1 MKTKYAKL
9 IPLAVALA
17 LVAGLV
23 PLMAAPALACSNGDM
38 EFYPT
43 KGPVGTVVTVYYW
56 TGQGHTQEWSNA
68 ALYDWQPDNM
78 TDWGLTPNSTT
89 FGGIPVAHEGIP
101 MEMGE
106 YTFAVPN
113 VEPGDYLIEIKD
125 IFGYSTDIVYSSGLH
140 ALFTVTPGPVVRNPS
155 SIVGHTLERLDGKYE
170 TVWGLDPASQTW
182 KVYEVAKPAQRFN
195 NLEKLAMGQTIWIK
209 VTEDDVVLN
218 WHGTLYFLGKGW
230 NLITGLGDTYG
241 IGKVITVPAMGNN
254 V

>member
-9 IPLAVALA
+9 IPLVVVLAV
-17 LVAGLV
+17 VAGLV
-23 PLMAAPALACSNGDM
+23 SLMATPALACSNGDM

-56 TGQGHTQEWSNA
+56 SGQGHIGEWENPY
-68 ALYDWQPDNM
+68 LYDLQIDNEIL
-78 TDWGLTPNSTT
+78 WGLEPNSTT
-89 FGGIPVAHEGIP
+89 FGGIPLSHEGIID
-101 MEMGE
+101 EMGQF
-106 YTFAVPN
+106 TFAVPN
-113 VEPGDYLIEIKD
+113 VPLGDYLITIKD
-125 IFGYSTDIVYSSGLH
+125 HYGFSTDVVFSSGQH
-140 ALFTVTPGPVVRNPS
+140 SIFTVTPGPVVRNPS
-155 SIVGHTLERLDGKYE
+155 TIVGHTLERLDGKYE

-182 KVYEVAKPAQRFN
+182 KVYEVAKPAQPFN
-195 NLEKLAMGQTIWIK
+195 NLKALEKGQTIWIK

-241 IGKVITVPAMGNN
+241 IGNVTTVPAMGDQ